1 MKNIFH
7 KCLLI
12 SLFFISGD
20 IFAQA
25 DLRKAISLIEEN
37 KIEEAQEILEN
48 LLDKDENNPE
58 INFYMGRAYLKL
70 KDFSEASDYFE
81 DAIEIEGNKAEY
93 HFWLAQAYA
102 GDAQESS
109 FISAA
114 FIAPKIKDE
123 FAKTVEIDPEHLGGY
138 IGLANFHLNAPGIV
152 GGDLDE
158 AYKVGKTLLK
168 LDEKSGRLTLI
179 NYFVKKEL
187 FNSVETQLSIIEKK
201 YGDDKSIANFYN
213 TYGYLLIDQKKYT
226 DAIKYFKK
234 QVALLPKNPNSYD
247 SLGDGYRAAGK
258 LKEAAAEYRKAL
270 KLDPKFE
277 ASKNNLEEVLDMLE
291 SK

>member
-1 MKNIFH
+1 MKNIIQ

-12 SLFFISGD
+12 SLFFIACD
-20 IFAQA
+20 LIAQS
-25 DLRKAISLIEEN
+25 DLSKAISLSEEN
-37 KIEEAQEILEN
+37 KIEEAQEILED

-58 INFYMGRAYLKL
+58 VNFYLGRTYLKL
-70 KDFSEASDYFE
+70 KDYSEASDYFE
-81 DAIEIEGNKAEY
+81 DAIEIDGNNAEY

-123 FAKTVEIDPEHLGGY
+123 FAKTVEIDPQHLGGY

-152 GGDLDE
+152 GGDLEE
-158 AYKVGKTLLK
+158 AYKAGKALLN

-187 FNSVETQLSIIEKK
+187 FDSVETNLSIIEEK

-234 QVALLPKNPNSYD
+234 QVTLLPKNPNSYD

-270 KLDPKFE
+270 KIDPNFE
-277 ASKNNLEEVLDMLE
+277 ASKNNLENVLEILE